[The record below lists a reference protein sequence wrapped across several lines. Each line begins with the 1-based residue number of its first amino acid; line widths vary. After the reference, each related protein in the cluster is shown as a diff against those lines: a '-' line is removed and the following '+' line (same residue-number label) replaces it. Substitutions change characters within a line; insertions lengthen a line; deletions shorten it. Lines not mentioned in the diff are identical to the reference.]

1 MTKMPPRILLFLKA
15 PRSGLVKTRLAKDVG
30 EEKSCR
36 IYRQL
41 VEHQIKQLPVDWPVD
56 VYVEPPEALDEME
69 AWLGSRFRYVGQCPG
84 DLGDRLQQGC
94 QRSLRRKG
102 SAVLCLGGDCP
113 GLSEAFL
120 RQAAQVLEEGA
131 EVVFGPTPDG
141 GYYLVGMKKE
151 QPGLFTGIP
160 WSSSETLS
168 VSLQKTRSLGLKV
181 ALLPELSDV
190 DTLADWERER
200 RKFQI

>member
-1 MTKMPPRILLFLKA
+1 
-15 PRSGLVKTRLAKDVG
+15 
-30 EEKSCR
+30 
-36 IYRQL
+36 
-41 VEHQIKQLPVDWPVD
+41 
-56 VYVEPPEALDEME
+56 
-69 AWLGSRFRYVGQCPG
+69 
-84 DLGDRLQQGC
+84 
-94 QRSLRRKG
+94 
-102 SAVLCLGGDCP
+102 LCLGGDCP
-113 GLSEAFL
+113 GLSEAML

-141 GYYLVGMKKE
+141 GYYLVGMKEE
-151 QPGLFTGIP
+151 QPGLFAGIP

-168 VSLQKTRSLGLKV
+168 ASLEKTRSLGLKV